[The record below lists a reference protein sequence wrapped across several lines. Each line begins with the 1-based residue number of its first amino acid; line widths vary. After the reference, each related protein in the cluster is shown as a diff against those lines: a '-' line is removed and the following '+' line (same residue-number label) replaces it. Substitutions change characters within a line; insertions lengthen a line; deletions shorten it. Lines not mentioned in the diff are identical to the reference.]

1 MSRAKLQWL
10 EQAINIVHCWE
21 ASRLS
26 RILTT
31 AEEGSLVRAIAR
43 ELEAGFNCQD
53 GALADRDFLREAYSV
68 VDAWDGVEKPWHLN
82 AAEAAAL
89 AESLAHALRRT
100 RQRQN
105 VLIRTSTV

>member
-1 MSRAKLQWL
+1 
-10 EQAINIVHCWE
+10 
-21 ASRLS
+21 
-26 RILTT
+26 
-31 AEEGSLVRAIAR
+31 
-43 ELEAGFNCQD
+43 
-53 GALADRDFLREAYSV
+53 LREAYSV

-105 VLIRTSTV
+105 VLIRSSTV